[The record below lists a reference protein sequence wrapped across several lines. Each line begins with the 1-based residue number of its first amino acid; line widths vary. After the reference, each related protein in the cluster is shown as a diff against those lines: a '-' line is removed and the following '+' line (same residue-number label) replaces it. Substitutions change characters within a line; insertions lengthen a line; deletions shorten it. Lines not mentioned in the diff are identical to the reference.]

1 MLNILQELNICKT
14 LETSFNE
21 MKDRTGIVHRAASMV
36 AEYNNDMGAR
46 ADVDPHL
53 IACKLRRKH
62 RKRFWGRFHAISPR
76 H

>member
-1 MLNILQELNICKT
+1 MSHPSSRQGHPASLQELNICKT

-46 ADVDPHL
+46 ADVDHT
-53 IACKLRRKH
+53 
-62 RKRFWGRFHAISPR
+62 
-76 H
+76 